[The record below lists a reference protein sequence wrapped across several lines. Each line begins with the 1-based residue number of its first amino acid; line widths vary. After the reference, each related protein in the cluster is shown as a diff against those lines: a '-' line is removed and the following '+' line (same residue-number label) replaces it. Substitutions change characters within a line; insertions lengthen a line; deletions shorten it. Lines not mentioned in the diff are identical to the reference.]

1 MFTILDV
8 LPPIKGVRSVAG
20 TLLLLLYIP
29 RVRDS
34 LLAACK
40 FFQKIFPNS
49 HYSIVSRSRLC
60 AELNMC

>member
-20 TLLLLLYIP
+20 ASFYYQRGE

-34 LLAACK
+34 LPCCLVI
-40 FFQKIFPNS
+40 FFPKNIPTPI
-49 HYSIVSRSRLC
+49 IVCVS
-60 AELNMC
+60 EQEQIMC